1 MSMIIKPLANV
12 ISLTSQNTV
21 YSSSLIYLSVGSSI
35 AAQVNLYSNS
45 STQYASFVLPINT
58 YIFVQKNTTDL
69 ISSNTAVSASP
80 AAYKS

>member
-21 YSSSLIYLSVGSSI
+21 YNSSLIYMSVGSV